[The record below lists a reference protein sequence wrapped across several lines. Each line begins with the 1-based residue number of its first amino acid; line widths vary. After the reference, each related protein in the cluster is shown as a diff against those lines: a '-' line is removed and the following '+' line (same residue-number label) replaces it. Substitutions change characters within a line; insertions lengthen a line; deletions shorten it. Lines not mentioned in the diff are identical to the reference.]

1 MEKENRVYKIRRLFR
16 QDMDLIQTYCH
27 SYDFLYFN
35 PFTEDYI
42 WQILLQ
48 GAFWAVYENEK
59 PVAVTYILPLD
70 SPAFTSLD
78 ASWHFAD
85 LLACSAENTLL
96 CGYVWADDTCTD
108 TDFYSPLTRLWS
120 MQAARRGRSLLVHYM
135 PAHVDFCI
143 GRLFQNGFELK
154 GLRGLDNLVPHYIF
168 SKPRFFKNR
177 KTEPCQETVACPCT
191 DTKQISALCEKGY
204 AGFDM
209 DVEKNILF
217 RR

>member
-42 WQILLQ
+42 WQVLLQ

-96 CGYVWADDTCTD
+96 CGYVWADDTCAD

-135 PAHVDFCI
+135 PAHVYFCI
-143 GRLFQNGFELK
+143 GRLLQNGFELK

-168 SKPRFFKNR
+168 AKTASYNQRNINLYTDIEKCPQADTR
-177 KTEPCQETVACPCT
+177 K
-191 DTKQISALCEKGY
+191 ISMLCEHGY
-204 AGFDM
+204 KGFDM

-217 RR
+217 GR